1 MRDRLGQRESAM
13 LPRSANDPRARP
25 TAIDPV
31 KPFFE
36 FPRVRASPE
45 AATFPLSSR
54 AVAAKSNDAPTAQP
68 EDVRA
73 VNTTPIPPELQ
84 RQALEAAQLL
94 VREFSGTILHWT
106 HGMERLYGWTREE
119 AVGRSSHDLLQT
131 DFPRPLADIESELIE
146 LHAWSG
152 ELLNRRRDGERVV
165 AASHWSL
172 WDDGAPGVRR
182 VVEVDNDVTR
192 ERRDHETQQYLANIV
207 QSADDAIIGKTLG
220 GIITSWN
227 KSAEAIFGYAPDEI
241 IGKSITLLFP
251 PDRLNE
257 EVSIIEQIGKGGRV
271 DHFET
276 VRRRKDGSN
285 VPVSLTISPIL
296 GPDGRIIGASKIVR
310 DISEREQAQIRL
322 QEVQTDLFHLSRL
335 NTVSHMASGLA
346 HELNQPLSAIS
357 NYLRGAQRL
366 LGDRTDELSI
376 SLKYALEQANRQAV
390 RAGEVV
396 KRLRNFLARG
406 EPERRPESLSE
417 LIRETNQL
425 ALLGNRGATVVVE
438 LDAAVDIVLIDRI
451 QIQQVLL
458 NLVRNALEAMDRTE
472 RRELRIASRP
482 ADTEMAE
489 ISVMDLGSG
498 IPEEVASQM
507 FKPFVSTKGQ
517 GMGVGLAI
525 SKTIVE
531 SHGGRITVEP
541 NPEGGT
547 IFRFT
552 VPLAPEADE

>member
-1 MRDRLGQRESAM
+1 M